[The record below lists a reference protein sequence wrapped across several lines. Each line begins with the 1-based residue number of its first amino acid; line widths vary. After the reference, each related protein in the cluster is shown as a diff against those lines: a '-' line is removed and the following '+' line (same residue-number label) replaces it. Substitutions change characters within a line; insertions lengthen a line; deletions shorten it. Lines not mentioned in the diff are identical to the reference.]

1 MRNFDWIFN
10 AEGKVAEGKECV
22 YDEPNKYWNWY
33 DNKPQVVTLA
43 GYRPYYTDGT
53 PDPKNDEVNEL
64 CYIETNDY
72 VRDEKQLSLNH
83 LYEIEDAEEQEVLY
97 NGHLY
102 DVRGKYTNRYDDE
115 MYILK
120 KCDNEYLI
128 VEKTDIE
135 EYSSPYDL
143 NEEDTET
150 LFNEIR
156 RGSIYLSDYA
166 NSVGCTWNEASS
178 FCDGYYEWLYKEYGE
193 EYEEHDNVESWLRYA
208 GF

>member
-10 AEGKVAEGKECV
+10 AEGKVAKGKECV
-22 YDEPNKYWNWY
+22 YDGPYNDWSWY
-33 DNKPQVVTLA
+33 DNEPQVVTLA

-53 PDPKNDEVNEL
+53 PGPKNDEVNEW
-64 CYIETNDY
+64 CYIETNEY
-72 VRDEKQLSLNH
+72 VRDECQLSLNY
-83 LYEIEDAEEQEVLY
+83 LYEIEDAEEEEVLY
-97 NGHLY
+97 NGNLY

-120 KCDNEYLI
+120 NGDDEYLI

-135 EYSSPYDL
+135 EYSNPYEL

-150 LFNEIR
+150 LFNEIS
-156 RGSIYLSDYA
+156 RGSIYLSEYK
-166 NSVGCTWNEASS
+166 NSVGCTCEDACN
-178 FCDGYYEWLYKEYGE
+178 FCESYYEWLQEEFGE
-193 EYEEHDNVESWLRYA
+193 EADEHDNLESWLMYA

>member
-22 YDEPNKYWNWY
+22 YDEPDNDWNWY
-33 DNKPQVVTLA
+33 DNKPVVVTLA

-53 PDPKNDEVNEL
+53 PDPKNNEVNEW
-64 CYIETNDY
+64 CYIETNEY

-83 LYEIEDAEEQEVLY
+83 LYEIEDAEEEEVLY
-97 NGHLY
+97 NGNLY
-102 DVRGKYTNRYDDE
+102 DVRGKYTNRNDDE

-120 KCDNEYLI
+120 KDDDEYLI

-135 EYSSPYDL
+135 EYSSPCDL

-150 LFNEIR
+150 LYNEIR

-178 FCDGYYEWLYKEYGE
+178 FCDGYYEWLYEEYGE
-193 EYEEHDNVESWLRYA
+193 EYEEHDNVESWLKYA